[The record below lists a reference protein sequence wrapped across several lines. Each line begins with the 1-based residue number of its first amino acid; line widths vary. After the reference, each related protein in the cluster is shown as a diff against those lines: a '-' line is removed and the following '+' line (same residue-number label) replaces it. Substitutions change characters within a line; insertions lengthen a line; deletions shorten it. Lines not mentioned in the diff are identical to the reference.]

1 VGGVS
6 DKEFLEVFV
15 CKINRLGAREGC
27 GRLFLLGVGV
37 DLAGILRSD
46 DCCRPSTG
54 EVLIGRQGHASWSV
68 EPREAFGGLRG
79 RVGAGENYCGGRR
92 ILGDSQPDPRGDL
105 GGGRG
110 GGGHLAGH
118 VGGQVLD

>member
-1 VGGVS
+1 MTV
-6 DKEFLEVFV
+6 
-15 CKINRLGAREGC
+15 
-27 GRLFLLGVGV
+27 V
-37 DLAGILRSD
+37 DLPP
-46 DCCRPSTG
+46 C

-105 GGGRG
+105 GGG
-110 GGGHLAGH
+110 AEV
-118 VGGQVLD
+118 VGT